1 VGSFNESRILFREGH
16 GEHWL
21 NGRKVVEFDLGS
33 AAFDSAYASSK
44 YVPIE
49 GFADLRSGHIVLQ
62 DHGDD
67 VWFRN
72 IRIRKI
78 TP

>member
-1 VGSFNESRILFREGH
+1 VVFHSTH

-21 NGRKVVEFDLGS
+21 NGTKVLEFDLGS
-33 AAFDSAYASSK
+33 TSFDSALAVSK
-44 YVPIE
+44 YQPIA
-49 GFADLRSGHIVLQ
+49 GFADRRTGHIVLQ

-72 IRIRKI
+72 IKIREL